1 MLKFEN
7 ISFSYDTKEFIKDF
21 NLEIIKDDFL
31 IILGKNGSGK
41 STLLKLILGV
51 ERPISGKIFLRDLD
65 IFSDIYEARK
75 KIGYVFQNP
84 DEQIVSHTVET
95 EIAFSMENYGYSSEE
110 MKLKIDDLLKLVNLN
125 EKKSVLI
132 EELSGGEKQR
142 LCIASALALDPEVL
156 ILDEPTSMLDSKNR
170 NIIMELLKEI
180 NSKGT
185 TIIVVSHHLKEL
197 KYCKS
202 ILYIKNADKLFYG
215 SKEKFI
221 EKVGEDVWN
230 SL

>member
-1 MLKFEN
+1 MLKFQN
-7 ISFSYDTKEFIKDF
+7 ISFSYDKKDFIKEF
-21 NLEIIKDDFL
+21 NLEIIKGDFL
-31 IILGKNGSGK
+31 IVLGKNGSGK

-51 ERPISGKIFLRDLD
+51 EKQTSGKIFLGDLD
-65 IFSDIYEARK
+65 ISNDIYSARK

-95 EIAFSMENYGYSSEE
+95 EIAFSMENYGYSSDWMKKKIEE
-110 MKLKIDDLLKLVNLN
+110 LLNLVNLTS
-125 EKKSVLI
+125 KKDSLI

-142 LCIASALALDPEVL
+142 LCIASALALEPEIL

-180 NSKGT
+180 NSRGT

-202 ILYIKNADKLFYG
+202 ILYIKKASKLFYG

-221 EKVGEDVWN
+221 EKVGEDIWN

>member
-51 ERPISGKIFLRDLD
+51 ERLISGKSFLRDLD

-170 NIIMELLKEI
+170 NIIMKLLKEI

>member
-1 MLKFEN
+1 MLKFQN
-7 ISFSYDTKEFIKDF
+7 ISFSYDKKDFIKDF
-21 NLEIIKDDFL
+21 NLEILKGDFL
-31 IILGKNGSGK
+31 IVLGKNGSGK
-41 STLLKLILGV
+41 STLLKLILGI
-51 ERPISGKIFLRDLD
+51 EKPISGEIFLDDFNIL
-65 IFSDIYEARK
+65 SDIYAARK

-95 EIAFSMENYGYSSEE
+95 EIAFSMENYGYSSDW
-110 MKLKIDDLLKLVNLN
+110 MKKKIDELLNLVNLTS
-125 EKKSVLI
+125 KKDSLI

-142 LCIASALALDPEVL
+142 LCIASALALEPEIL

-180 NSKGT
+180 NSGGT

-202 ILYIKNADKLFYG
+202 ILYIKKATKLFYG
-215 SKEKFI
+215 NKEKFI
-221 EKVGEDVWN
+221 GKVGEDIWN

>member
-1 MLKFEN
+1 MLKFQN
-7 ISFSYDTKEFIKDF
+7 ISFSYDKKDFIKEF
-21 NLEIIKDDFL
+21 NLEIIKGEFL
-31 IILGKNGSGK
+31 IVLGKNGSGK

-51 ERPISGKIFLRDLD
+51 EKQTSGKIFLGDLD
-65 IFSDIYEARK
+65 ISNDIYSARK

-95 EIAFSMENYGYSSEE
+95 EIAFSMENYGYSSDWMKKKIEE
-110 MKLKIDDLLKLVNLN
+110 LLNLVNLTS
-125 EKKSVLI
+125 KKDSLI

-142 LCIASALALDPEVL
+142 LCIASALALEPEIL

-180 NSKGT
+180 NSRGT

-202 ILYIKNADKLFYG
+202 ILYIKKASKLFYD

-221 EKVGEDVWN
+221 EKVGEDIWN

>member
-1 MLKFEN
+1 MLKFQN
-7 ISFSYDTKEFIKDF
+7 ISFSYDKKDFIKDF
-21 NLEIIKDDFL
+21 NLEIIKGDFL
-31 IILGKNGSGK
+31 IVLGKNGSGK

-51 ERPISGKIFLRDLD
+51 EKQTSGKIFLGDLD
-65 IFSDIYEARK
+65 ISNDIYSARK

-95 EIAFSMENYGYSSEE
+95 EIAFSMENYGYSSDWMKKKIEE
-110 MKLKIDDLLKLVNLN
+110 LLNLVNLTS
-125 EKKSVLI
+125 KKDSLI

-142 LCIASALALDPEVL
+142 LCIASALALEPEIL

-180 NSKGT
+180 NSRGT

-202 ILYIKNADKLFYG
+202 ILYIKKASKLFYG

-221 EKVGEDVWN
+221 EKVGEDIWN

>member
-1 MLKFEN
+1 MLNFKN
-7 ISFSYDTKEFIKDF
+7 ISFSYDKKDFIKDF
-21 NLEIIKDDFL
+21 NLEILKGDFL

-41 STLLKLILGV
+41 STLLKLILGI
-51 ERPISGKIFLRDLD
+51 EKPTSGKVFLEDLD
-65 IFSDIYEARK
+65 IFSDIYTARK

-95 EIAFSMENYGYSSEE
+95 EIAFSMENYGYSSEK
-110 MKLKIDDLLKLVNLN
+110 MKLKIDELLKLVNLN
-125 EKKSVLI
+125 EKKYSLI

-142 LCIASALALDPEVL
+142 LGIASALALEPDVL

-170 NIIMELLKEI
+170 NIIMGLLKDI
-180 NSKGT
+180 NSRGT

-202 ILYIKNADKLFYG
+202 ILYIKKAAKLFYG

>member
-170 NIIMELLKEI
+170 NIIMKLLKEI

-221 EKVGEDVWN
+221 GKVGEDVWN

>member
-7 ISFSYDTKEFIKDF
+7 ISFSYDTKDFIKDF
-21 NLEIIKDDFL
+21 NLEIKKEDFL

-41 STLLKLILGV
+41 STLLKLILGIEKPV
-51 ERPISGKIFLRDLD
+51 SGKIFLGDLD
-65 IFSDIYEARK
+65 VFDDIYTARK

-95 EIAFSMENYGYSSEE
+95 EISFSMENYGYTSEH
-110 MKLKIDDLLKLVNLN
+110 MKLRIEELLKIVNLS
-125 EKKSVLI
+125 EKRFTLI

-142 LCIASALALDPEVL
+142 LCIASALALEPEVL

-202 ILYIKNADKLFYG
+202 ILYIKKADKLFYG
-215 SKEKFI
+215 SKEKFV
-221 EKVGEDVWN
+221 ERVGEDVWN

>member
-1 MLKFEN
+1 MLEFKN
-7 ISFSYDTKEFIKDF
+7 ISFSYDKQDFIKDF
-21 NLEIIKDDFL
+21 NLEILKGDFL

-41 STLLKLILGV
+41 STLLKLILGI
-51 ERPISGKIFLRDLD
+51 EKPNSGKLFLGDLD
-65 IFSDIYEARK
+65 IFSDIYTARK

-95 EIAFSMENYGYSSEE
+95 EIVFSMENYGYSSEK
-110 MKLKIDDLLKLVNLN
+110 MKLKIDELLKLVNLN
-125 EKKSVLI
+125 EKKCTLI

-142 LCIASALALDPEVL
+142 LCIASALALEPEIL

-180 NSKGT
+180 NSRGT

-202 ILYIKNADKLFYG
+202 ILYIKEATKLFYG